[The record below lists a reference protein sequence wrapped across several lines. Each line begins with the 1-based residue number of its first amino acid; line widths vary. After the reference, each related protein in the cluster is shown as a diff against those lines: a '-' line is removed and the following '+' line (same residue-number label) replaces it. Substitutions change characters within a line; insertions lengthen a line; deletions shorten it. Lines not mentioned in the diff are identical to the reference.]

1 MGLSFVYRKRSES
14 SSSST
19 KSGHGHGG
27 WNRRGVVL
35 LYSSRV
41 AGNPLPGPPL
51 LIISHSQQ
59 WKMGLVRTF
68 DSKEKDR
75 DMETLGALVTL
86 ASGRGS
92 VRDEE
97 SLGLSPSTGNRDGTE
112 QG

>member
-59 WKMGLVRTF
+59 WKMGLVWAFR
-68 DSKEKDR
+68 SKEKDR
-75 DMETLGALVTL
+75 LLSLLSLLPLGE
-86 ASGRGS
+86 G